1 VQVFLPIH
9 NLEAVCVEIC
19 KHSTAPFIVG
29 TIYRPPSAFVD
40 SFATIE
46 QIVKTIDNENKEF
59 YILADLNAN
68 MLDTSINIIP

>member
-1 VQVFLPIH
+1 VLKFVNIPLHHLLLVLF
-9 NLEAVCVEIC
+9 
-19 KHSTAPFIVG
+19 
-29 TIYRPPSAFVD
+29 YRPPSAFVD

-68 MLDTSINIIP
+68 MLDTSSNSTNNVKSIMELY